1 MLFANVLVL
10 TFCATG
16 VIVTKLKWWDILIV
30 VAYDIVIFFIVDA
43 LKVSYQVWLKSS
55 GVGSMIEDSGKGF
68 KRESGS
74 FLGNRCMDLIRCVL
88 CLEKPPEGNPFGGTT
103 PRSSPT

>member
-43 LKVSYQVWLKSS
+43 II
-55 GVGSMIEDSGKGF
+55 G
-68 KRESGS
+68 
-74 FLGNRCMDLIRCVL
+74 
-88 CLEKPPEGNPFGGTT
+88 
-103 PRSSPT
+103 